1 MKYHIIGINQSTI
14 NSYNFLKKKLFKVT
28 ISDKKKI
35 SDLKN
40 KLKNVKSLK
49 NFFFN
54 DHPKE
59 KIKNSNFNIFAS
71 GVIKNYLD
79 YKKYI
84 KIRKNISEIDLFYK
98 HNNWPSKNILLITGS
113 RGKSAIAKIIKKR
126 LKKKRIFKK
135 IIFMDRQNVFFCNI
149 PIYKPNYFLIIEMDY
164 QSLLIA
170 KKVSAKF
177 RVFTSY
183 YKIEDKV
190 FRNEKLYKF
199 AKLKIFNDIKKNEFV
214 FLNNKTYLKFKDKI
228 KKFKKKIALISSDKT
243 IKYNNNYLSNEVV
256 KKIKETFCEKN

>member
-1 MKYHIIGINQSTI
+1 MS
-14 NSYNFLKKKLFKVT
+14 
-28 ISDKKKI
+28 
-35 SDLKN
+35 
-40 KLKNVKSLK
+40 
-49 NFFFN
+49 
-54 DHPKE
+54 
-59 KIKNSNFNIFAS
+59 
-71 GVIKNYLD
+71 
-79 YKKYI
+79 
-84 KIRKNISEIDLFYK
+84 
-98 HNNWPSKNILLITGS
+98 
-113 RGKSAIAKIIKKR
+113 
-126 LKKKRIFKK
+126 
-135 IIFMDRQNVFFCNI
+135 
-149 PIYKPNYFLIIEMDY
+149 
-164 QSLLIA
+164 